1 VPSIQNFYTSRDNN
15 TDGNTYVGQ
24 LDRLWYNPNTNSIFV
39 SDGVTAGG
47 NPVALATGANITANN
62 ITVNTITSTSGT
74 VTVTGNLTITGN
86 ISPASNVKIGGI
98 VAGPGVNISNTG
110 LLTIDSANLPVSFG
124 NFAANN
130 NILSIVN
137 VDENMVLATQ
147 GNAEIQLVGNIGFYK
162 SNGLPP
168 SVSNRYFFARNDGQL
183 RILVPVEDP
192 LEGGIEIIGS
202 ATGNFVTP
210 GAPGSMLQMTG
221 NPDVSCRVYQDSLRE
236 YSSYVARRYNGT
248 TASPGQVLA
257 GEDVFRINATAATNA
272 GMGNVAL
279 AQMRFTAIE
288 NQTTTA
294 QGSNISFYVT
304 AIGSAASARVEAANI
319 SVANG
324 VSATKFTT
332 GGTVSATGNVTAG
345 NLVTAG
351 TVSATGNII
360 GGNLITSGLFSVTG
374 NITGGNLLTAG
385 LITATGNITGGNIST
400 GGALSVTGNI
410 TAGNVNSFLTLPAG
424 TAAQSPLLFAAGNIQ
439 IIPPTAGSM
448 SYDGTVFYATPQ
460 DAERGLVVSE
470 QLFIPNADYP
480 LINQTGVQNLFGA
493 ITTVSSNT
501 RYAYRIMSTVYK
513 VSNNISLQ
521 YAMGGNAVVAK
532 HTYQTLTTAT
542 SALATASAPLVVKN
556 VVTTGFATPVT
567 VSAALN
573 GTGYYGLTVT
583 GTLNVTTAGTWYPE
597 IAFTGLPGVGSNVFA
612 GSSIEIWPIGPAGAN
627 VSIGNWS

>member
-1 VPSIQNFYTSRDNN
+1 VPSIQNFYTSRDNK

-124 NFAANN
+124 NFTANN

-221 NPDVSCRVYQDSLRE
+221 NPDVPCRVYQDSLRE
-236 YSSYVARRYNGT
+236 YVSYVARRYNGT

-257 GEDVFRINATAATNA
+257 GQDVFRINATAATNA

-304 AIGSAASARVEAANI
+304 AIGSAASARVEVANI
-319 SVANG
+319 TVANG

-385 LITATGNITGGNIST
+385 LISA
-400 GGALSVTGNI
+400 TGNI
-410 TAGNVNSFLTLPAG
+410 TAGNVNSRVTLPAG
-424 TAAQSPLLFAAGNIQ
+424 ISSQAPLRFTSGVLQTPPDAGAMN
-439 IIPPTAGSM
+439 
-448 SYDGTVFYATPQ
+448 YDGTVFYATPQ
-460 DAERGLVVSE
+460 GSERGLIVSE
-470 QLFIPNADYP
+470 QVFVPNADYS
-480 LINQTGVQNLFGA
+480 LANQTAVQNLFGA

-501 RYAYRIMSTVYK
+501 RYAYSILSTVYK

-521 YAMGGNAVVAK
+521 FAMGGNAVVAK
-532 HTYQTLTTAT
+532 HTYHTLTTAT
-542 SALATASAPLVVKN
+542 AALATASAPLVVKN
-556 VVTTGFATPVT
+556 VVTTGFSTPVT

-583 GTLNVTTAGTWYPE
+583 GTIDVTTGGTWYPE
-597 IAFTGLPGVGSNVFA
+597 IGFTGLPGVGSNVS
-612 GSSIEIWPIGPAGAN
+612 GSSSIEIWPIGPTGAN
-627 VSIGNWS
+627 VAIGNWS

>member
-1 VPSIQNFYTSRDNN
+1 MPSIQNFYTSRDNK

-47 NPVALATGANITANN
+47 NPVALATGANITANI

-74 VTVTGNLTITGN
+74 VTVTGNLDISGN
-86 ISPASNVKIGGI
+86 ISPASNVKIGGVI
-98 VAGPGVNISNTG
+98 AGPGVNISNTG

-124 NFAANN
+124 NFFANN

-137 VDENMVLATQ
+137 EDEDMILQTQ
-147 GNAEIQLVGNIGFYK
+147 GNAEIQLIGNVGFYK
-162 SNGLPP
+162 ENGLPP
-168 SVSNRYFFARNDGQL
+168 DPANRFLFAQEDGQL
-183 RILVPVEDP
+183 TIFVPVEDP
-192 LEGGIEIIGS
+192 IAGGMEIIGS

-210 GAPGSMLQMTG
+210 GLPGTMIHFTG
-221 NPDVSCRVYQDSLRE
+221 NPDVPCRVYQDSLRE

-257 GEDVFRINATAATNA
+257 GQDVFRINTTAATNA
-272 GMGNVAL
+272 GMGNTAM
-279 AQMRFTAIE
+279 AQIRFTAIE

-304 AIGSAASARVEAANI
+304 AIGSAASARVEVANLT
-319 SVANG
+319 VANG

-332 GGTVSATGNVTAG
+332 PGTVSA
-345 NLVTAG
+345 
-351 TVSATGNII
+351 
-360 GGNLITSGLFSVTG
+360 TG
-374 NITGGNLLTAG
+374 NITGGNLLSNG
-385 LITATGNITGGNIST
+385 LISATGNVSAGNINLT
-400 GGALSVTGNI
+400 GLASVTGNVTGGNLI
-410 TAGNVNSFLTLPAG
+410 TAGLASITGNVTAGNVNSRVTLPAG
-424 TAAQSPLLFAAGNIQ
+424 IASQAPLRF
-439 IIPPTAGSM
+439 TAGVLETSPSSGAM
-448 SYDGTVFYATPQ
+448 NFDGTVFYATPQ
-460 DAERGLVVSE
+460 GSERGLLVTE
-470 QLFIPNADYP
+470 QVFVPDADYP
-480 LINQTGVQNLFGA
+480 LLNQTAVQNLFGA

-501 RYAYRIMSTVYK
+501 RYAYSIQSTVYK

-532 HTYQTLTTAT
+532 HTYHTLTTAT
-542 SALATASAPLVVKN
+542 AALATASTPTVVKN

-583 GTLNVTTAGTWYPE
+583 GTIDVTTGGTWYPE
-597 IAFTGLPGVGSNVFA
+597 IGFTGLPGVGSNVF
-612 GSSIEIWPIGPAGAN
+612 GSSSIEIWPIGPTGAN

>member
-1 VPSIQNFYTSRDNN
+1 VPSIQNFYTSRDNK

-47 NPVALATGANITANN
+47 NPVALATGANITANI

-74 VTVTGNLTITGN
+74 VTVTGNLDISGN
-86 ISPASNVKIGGI
+86 ISPASNVKIGGVI
-98 VAGPGVNISNTG
+98 AGPGVNISNTG

-124 NFAANN
+124 NFFANN

-137 VDENMVLATQ
+137 EDEDMILQTQ
-147 GNAEIQLVGNIGFYK
+147 GNAEIQLIGNVGFYK
-162 SNGLPP
+162 ENGLPP
-168 SVSNRYFFARNDGQL
+168 DPANRFLFAQEDGQL
-183 RILVPVEDP
+183 TIFVPVEDP
-192 LEGGIEIIGS
+192 IAGGMEIIGS

-210 GAPGSMLQMTG
+210 GLPGTMIHFTG
-221 NPDVSCRVYQDSLRE
+221 NPDVPCRVYQDSLRE

-257 GEDVFRINATAATNA
+257 GQDVFRINTTAATNA
-272 GMGNVAL
+272 GMGNTAM
-279 AQMRFTAIE
+279 AQIRFTAIE

-304 AIGSAASARVEAANI
+304 AIGSAASARVEVANLT
-319 SVANG
+319 VANG

-332 GGTVSATGNVTAG
+332 PGTVSA
-345 NLVTAG
+345 
-351 TVSATGNII
+351 
-360 GGNLITSGLFSVTG
+360 TG
-374 NITGGNLLTAG
+374 NITGGNLLSNG
-385 LITATGNITGGNIST
+385 LISATGNVSAGNINLT
-400 GGALSVTGNI
+400 GLASVTGNVTGGNLI
-410 TAGNVNSFLTLPAG
+410 TAGLASITGNVTAGNVNSRVTLPAG
-424 TAAQSPLLFAAGNIQ
+424 IASQAPLRF
-439 IIPPTAGSM
+439 TAGVLETSPSSGAM
-448 SYDGTVFYATPQ
+448 NFDGTVFYATPQ
-460 DAERGLVVSE
+460 GSERGLLVTE
-470 QLFIPNADYP
+470 QVFVPDADYP
-480 LINQTGVQNLFGA
+480 LLNQTAVQNLFGA

-501 RYAYRIMSTVYK
+501 RYAYSIQSTVYK

-532 HTYQTLTTAT
+532 HTYHTLTTAT
-542 SALATASAPLVVKN
+542 AALATASTPTVVKN

-583 GTLNVTTAGTWYPE
+583 GTIDVTTGGTWYPE
-597 IAFTGLPGVGSNVFA
+597 IGFTGLPGVGSNVF
-612 GSSIEIWPIGPAGAN
+612 GSSSIEIWPIGPTGAN

>member
-1 VPSIQNFYTSRDNN
+1 MPSIQNFYTSRDNK

-98 VAGPGVNISNTG
+98 VAGPGVVIGNTG
-110 LLTIDSANLPVSFG
+110 ILTIDSANLPVSFG
-124 NFAANN
+124 NFTANN
-130 NILSIVN
+130 NILTIVN
-137 VDENMVLATQ
+137 VNENMILETS
-147 GNAEIQLVGNIGFYK
+147 GNAEIQMVGNVGFYK
-162 SNGLPP
+162 TNGGGVPDP
-168 SVSNRYFFARNDGQL
+168 SELFFFAKGDGQL
-183 RILVPVEDP
+183 TIYVPVEDP
-192 LEGGIEIIGS
+192 IAGGMEIIGS
-202 ATGNFVTP
+202 ATGNFIAPGQP
-210 GAPGSMLQMTG
+210 GAMLHMTG
-221 NPDVSCRVYQDSLRE
+221 NPNVPARVYLDGNDE
-236 YSSYVARRYNGT
+236 YAAFVARRFNGNVSVPT
-248 TASPGQVLA
+248 QVLA
-257 GEDVFRINATAATNA
+257 NEYVFRINATAATNA
-272 GMGNVAL
+272 GMGNVAM
-279 AQMRFTAIE
+279 AQMQFQALE

-294 QGSNISFYVT
+294 QGSALNFLVT
-304 AIGSAASARVEAANI
+304 PIGSPASARVEVANI
-319 SVANG
+319 TVANG
-324 VSATKFTT
+324 VNATKFTT

-345 NLVTAG
+345 NLI
-351 TVSATGNII
+351 TG
-360 GGNLITSGLFSVTG
+360 GLASVTG

-400 GGALSVTGNI
+400 GGALSVTGNV
-410 TAGNVNSFLTLPAG
+410 TAANVNSRVTLPAG
-424 TAAQSPLLFAAGNIQ
+424 ITSQAPLKF
-439 IIPPTAGSM
+439 TAGVLETSPSSGAM
-448 SYDGTVFYATPQ
+448 NYDGTVFYATPQ
-460 DAERGLVVSE
+460 GSERGLIVTE
-470 QLFIPNADYP
+470 QVFVPNADYS
-480 LINQTGVQNLFGA
+480 LANQTAVQNLFGA

-501 RYAYRIMSTVYK
+501 RYAYRIMSVVYK

-532 HTYQTLTTAT
+532 HTYETSTTAT
-542 SALATASAPLVVKN
+542 AALATASTPTVVKN

-597 IAFTGLPGVGSNVFA
+597 IGFTGLPGVGSNVFG

-627 VSIGNWS
+627 VAIGNWS